1 MALFGSSRD
10 VSTFKGIAKE
20 LLENVISQQVG
31 YYKYMLGDTAKNV
44 YGEATAR
51 YYIGPV
57 LINCLIERGEFN
69 AARKESLGPDVNR
82 DATFRFLKDHLQ
94 DANVVPEIG
103 DVYDGVVK
111 GIKEF
116 GAFVE
121 FMPGKQGLLHISEIS
136 WKRLETMDGIYKEG
150 DQVKVKLVGLDP
162 KTGKFKLSHKA
173 LLPKP
178 EQAPREDRPQA

>member
-10 VSTFKGIAKE
+10 VSTFKGIARE

-31 YYKYMLGDTAKNV
+31 YYKYMLGDTEKNV

-82 DATFRFLKDHLQ
+82 DATFRFLKDHLV
-94 DANVVPEIG
+94 DANIVPEIG
-103 DVYDGVVK
+103 DVIMYNELYYEVDNVNQNQLVLGKDPDYAYSDGLNAFGSSFSIILTTHYTSGDK
-111 GIKEF
+111 LGIN
-116 GAFVE
+116 
-121 FMPGKQGLLHISEIS
+121 QQ
-136 WKRLETMDGIYKEG
+136 RL
-150 DQVKVKLVGLDP
+150 
-162 KTGKFKLSHKA
+162 
-173 LLPKP
+173 
-178 EQAPREDRPQA
+178 

>member
-1 MALFGSSRD
+1 MAIFGSSRD

-31 YYKYMLGDTAKNV
+31 YYKYMLGDTEKNV

-82 DATFRFLKDHLQ
+82 DATFRFLKDHLV
-94 DANVVPEIG
+94 DANIVPEIG
-103 DVYDGVVK
+103 DVIMYNELYYEVDNINQNQLILGKDPDYAYSDGLNAFGSSFSIIVTTHYTSGDK
-111 GIKEF
+111 LGIN
-116 GAFVE
+116 
-121 FMPGKQGLLHISEIS
+121 QQ
-136 WKRLETMDGIYKEG
+136 RL
-150 DQVKVKLVGLDP
+150 
-162 KTGKFKLSHKA
+162 
-173 LLPKP
+173 
-178 EQAPREDRPQA
+178 

>member
-10 VSTFKGIAKE
+10 VGTFKGIARE

-31 YYKYMLGDTAKNV
+31 YYKYMLGDTEKNV

-82 DATFRFLKDHLQ
+82 DATFRFLKDHLV
-94 DANVVPEIG
+94 DANIVPEIG
-103 DVYDGVVK
+103 DVIMYNELYYEVDNVNQNQLVLGKDPDYAYSDGLNAFGSSFSIILTTHYTSGDK
-111 GIKEF
+111 LGIN
-116 GAFVE
+116 
-121 FMPGKQGLLHISEIS
+121 QQ
-136 WKRLETMDGIYKEG
+136 RL
-150 DQVKVKLVGLDP
+150 
-162 KTGKFKLSHKA
+162 
-173 LLPKP
+173 
-178 EQAPREDRPQA
+178 